1 MEISE
6 LLTIVLYPLKTD
18 YSVENE
24 HILIAE
30 VIGNRHDR
38 FYLAE
43 LPAIDN
49 EIRMR
54 LRYYE
59 NIVN

>member
-1 MEISE
+1 MKIRE

-18 YSVENE
+18 FTVENE

-30 VIGNRHDR
+30 VIGNRHNR
-38 FYLAE
+38 YYFAE

-49 EIRMR
+49 QIRRR